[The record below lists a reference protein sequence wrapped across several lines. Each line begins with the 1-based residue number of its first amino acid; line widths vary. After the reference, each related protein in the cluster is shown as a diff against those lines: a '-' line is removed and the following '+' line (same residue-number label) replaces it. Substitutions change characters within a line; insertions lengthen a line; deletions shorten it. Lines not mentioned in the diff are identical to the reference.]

1 MPVAKVRDNAPVPDG
16 DWIGTLLRVEEF
28 TLPGHGLKW
37 AWIWGVELADGSCA
51 ELRQLTS
58 TSFSPGNRAGL
69 KISKAYQQATVLLG
83 ARPPLELDLDELVG
97 KSALLRVQIVERET
111 GRYSNIADVRPL
123 DGQDRAAPG
132 AAVPAPAE
140 VPF

>member
-97 KSALLRVQIVERET
+97 KSALLRVQIIERET
-111 GRYSNIADVRPL
+111 GKYSNITEVLPL
-123 DGQDRAAPG
+123 DGTDRAAPV
-132 AAVPAPAE
+132 AAVPVTAE